1 MVRNLIISDSFKKSL
16 AEFVSAA
23 AYAPVISI
31 PAFAV
36 INYYLLSF
44 NDFILVTLLC
54 TIFAGILPI
63 LLVLYWIESK
73 KSNGKK
79 IAIDIPVREERNFPL
94 AMVIF
99 SYLVGVIALYL
110 INAPLITTV
119 LMFCYFSNTLLVFF
133 INLHW
138 KISIHAMGVAGPV
151 AALIYVF
158 GPIGSVFGLIIP
170 LVMWSRVY
178 LGRHTYFQVISGVLL
193 GIVSTAIQIVYFI
206 KIPLI

>member
-1 MVRNLIISDSFKKSL
+1 MVKNLIISDSFKKSL

-31 PAFAV
+31 PAFAI

-44 NDFILVTLLC
+44 NDFIIVTLLC
-54 TIFAGILPI
+54 VIFAGILPI

-94 AMVIF
+94 VMVIF

-133 INLHW
+133 INLRW
-138 KISIHAMGVAGPV
+138 KISIHAMGVAGPI

-193 GIVSTAIQIVYFI
+193 GLVSTAIQIVYFI

>member
-1 MVRNLIISDSFKKSL
+1 MVRNLIISDSLKKNL
-16 AEFVSAA
+16 AEFVSTA

-31 PAFAV
+31 PAFAI

-44 NDFILVTLLC
+44 DDFIIVTLLC
-54 TIFAGILPI
+54 VIFAGILPI

-94 AMVIF
+94 VMVIF

-133 INLHW
+133 INLRW
-138 KISIHAMGVAGPV
+138 KISIHAMGVAGPIT
-151 AALIYVF
+151 ALIYVF
-158 GPIGSVFGLIIP
+158 GPIGSVFGVIIP

-193 GIVSTAIQIVYFI
+193 GLVSTAIQIVYFI

>member
-1 MVRNLIISDSFKKSL
+1 
-16 AEFVSAA
+16 
-23 AYAPVISI
+23 
-31 PAFAV
+31 
-36 INYYLLSF
+36 
-44 NDFILVTLLC
+44 VTLLC
-54 TIFAGILPI
+54 VIFAGILPI

-94 AMVIF
+94 VMVIF
-99 SYLVGVIALYL
+99 SYLVGVITLYL

-133 INLHW
+133 INLRW
-138 KISIHAMGVAGPV
+138 KISIHAMGVAGPIT
-151 AALIYVF
+151 ALIYVF
-158 GPIGSVFGLIIP
+158 GPIGSVFGFIIP

-193 GIVSTAIQIVYFI
+193 GLVSTAIQIVYFI
-206 KIPLI
+206 KIPII